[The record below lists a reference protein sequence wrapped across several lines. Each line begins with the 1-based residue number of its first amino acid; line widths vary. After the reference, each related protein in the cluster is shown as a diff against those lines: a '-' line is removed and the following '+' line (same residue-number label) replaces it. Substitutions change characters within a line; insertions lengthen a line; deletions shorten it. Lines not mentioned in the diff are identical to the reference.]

1 MPKKFLERLH
11 VAGMERE
18 AGIVGRLSQQVR
30 NRSSE
35 IVGLELWDART
46 QLASLAGMIVSR
58 VKLLKN
64 APERF
69 E

>member
-1 MPKKFLERLH
+1 VTDTRPL
-11 VAGMERE
+11 GTGT

-30 NRSSE
+30 DRSSQ
-35 IVGLELWDART
+35 IVGLELREAARA

-64 APERF
+64 APQRF